1 MQNLKYFLCLCFFSP
16 SNLFAGLYSYFSSM
30 VWDFLDT
37 LFLFYHI
44 TKCLFLCFFHHIAF
58 LYLIWPHPQGQKSSL
73 THGCTFDGT
82 SVMVTLFS
90 FLLQA
95 VFDVD
100 KDKGLTLIEVW
111 EGLTPDD
118 IKKCT
123 GTDFEVNETIEL
135 QKRII
140 ILNTLH
146 HTVCNIAHY
155 DILLHTKPSN
165 TYLNE
170 N

>member
-1 MQNLKYFLCLCFFSP
+1 
-16 SNLFAGLYSYFSSM
+16 
-30 VWDFLDT
+30 
-37 LFLFYHI
+37 
-44 TKCLFLCFFHHIAF
+44 
-58 LYLIWPHPQGQKSSL
+58 
-73 THGCTFDGT
+73 
-82 SVMVTLFS
+82 MVTLFS

-123 GTDFEVNETIEL
+123 GTDFEVNDTFDEL

-140 ILNTLH
+140 ILNTLQD
-146 HTVCNIAHY
+146 TVCTVAHY
-155 DILLHTKPSN
+155 DISQHTKPSN
-165 TYLNE
+165 TRLNK
-170 N
+170 NKQ